1 MLKKIVV
8 LKLKETLNVLGFSS
22 SSSWEVSIPVKPEHG
37 DFASNV
43 ALVLAKAQK
52 MNPREMAQKIV
63 DGLGSSDVFESITIA
78 GPGFINFKLTP
89 KALIEALQVIAH
101 EKKQYG
107 ICKDYQGKKVLVEF
121 VSANP
126 TGPLHIGHG
135 RNAVVGDTLS
145 RLMQAVGYEAK
156 REYYINDGG
165 IPMMTLG
172 KPVYLRMQELQGEK
186 IIFPENAYQGEYITD
201 LAKDLL
207 KNNFNPKAKEE
218 SDTICELGRIA
229 GDRILEEI
237 KDQMTQAGV
246 LPFDTYFME
255 SSLYQSG
262 EVQKILE
269 ELKTKGFTYENE
281 GALWLKSTQFGDD
294 KDRVLIKSD
303 GSNTYLTP
311 DIAYHQN
318 KYARGYDRM
327 INIWGADHAGY
338 APRLKSALKVLGLDE
353 SKLSILLIQMVSLVR
368 DGEQIAMST
377 RRAQY
382 ETLENVIGEVGRDVA
397 RYFFMMR
404 SFNAQLD
411 FDLELAKKQ
420 TSENPV
426 YYIQYAH
433 ARISSIFAKAIEEG
447 IFPQNP
453 FLYQKEYVSFL
464 QCPEELSLARTLLN
478 YPATIKLAAE
488 DLAPHRVAYYLLELA
503 RSFQSYYDRARNDSS
518 YRILTGDKNLIA
530 ARLFFLSC
538 LKQVLQNGLEI
549 LGIGAPE
556 RM

>member
-1 MLKKIVV
+1 M
-8 LKLKETLNVLGFSS
+8 
-22 SSSWEVSIPVKPEHG
+22 
-37 DFASNV
+37 
-43 ALVLAKAQK
+43 
-52 MNPREMAQKIV
+52 QKIV
-63 DGLGSSDVFESITIA
+63 LGSIA
-78 GPGFINFKLTP
+78 FL
-89 KALIEALQVIAH
+89 
-101 EKKQYG
+101 
-107 ICKDYQGKKVLVEF
+107 VLVGAIVAF
-121 VSANP
+121 IVLNP
-126 TGPLHIGHG
+126 P
-135 RNAVVGDTLS
+135 
-145 RLMQAVGYEAK
+145 QK
-156 REYYINDGG
+156 
-165 IPMMTLG
+165 
-172 KPVYLRMQELQGEK
+172 
-186 IIFPENAYQGEYITD
+186 
-201 LAKDLL
+201 
-207 KNNFNPKAKEE
+207 KEE
-218 SDTICELGRIA
+218 GQPSSSGW
-229 GDRILEEI
+229 
-237 KDQMTQAGV
+237 DQQDV
-246 LPFDTYFME
+246 SHVKEQDVN
-255 SSLYQSG
+255 
-262 EVQKILE
+262 EVFLE